1 MFADQTLTPRE
12 AVRLCA
18 LGTIAAGHM
27 RYSALAGA
35 VRHFI
40 SRISGPS
47 LELLGPS
54 IELLRYERL
63 VEPVDG
69 PVSGWGME
77 DDALLRITL
86 AGWSEFRRLMTAR
99 TRPSSDLS
107 KLITALKFRFLH
119 LLDETDRAIQGMMLV
134 EACETELNRLL
145 DLRNGGINE
154 ESGFLDWLAL
164 EIAQAEARLAWMEAR
179 HASPESPGPE
189 SSDRQ

>member
-18 LGTIAAGHM
+18 LGIIATEPL
-27 RYSALAGA
+27 RYSGLAGS

-47 LELLGPS
+47 LDLLGPS

-63 VEPVDG
+63 VEPVEG
-69 PVSGWGME
+69 KGME
-77 DDALLRITL
+77 DDALLRITP
-86 AGWSEFRRLMTAR
+86 AGWAEFRRLMTAR

-119 LLDETDRAIQGMMLV
+119 LLDETDRAVQNMLLV

-145 DLRNGGINE
+145 DLRDGGVGE
-154 ESGFLDWLAL
+154 EGGFLAWLDL
-164 EIAQAEARLAWMEAR
+164 EIAQAEARLRWMESRPAGMET
-179 HASPESPGPE
+179 P
-189 SSDRQ
+189 Q

>member
-18 LGTIAAGHM
+18 LGAIATGPM

-47 LELLGPS
+47 IELLGPS

-63 VEPVDG
+63 VEPTDG
-69 PVSGWGME
+69 KGME
-77 DDALLRITL
+77 DDALLRITP
-86 AGWSEFRRLMTAR
+86 AGWAEFRRLMTAR

-107 KLITALKFRFLH
+107 KLITALKFRFLY
-119 LLDETDRAIQGMMLV
+119 LLDETDRAIQTMMLV
-134 EACETELNRLL
+134 EACETELTRLI
-145 DLRNGGINE
+145 DLREAGAEE
-154 ESGFLDWLAL
+154 ESGFLAWLEM
-164 EIAQAEARLAWMEAR
+164 EIAQADARLKWMESR
-179 HASPESPGPE
+179 
-189 SSDRQ
+189 SDGLEIPSRQ